1 MIPMTLAEVA
11 GVVGGR
17 IADGEPDIVVTVA
30 ASDDRDCVPGT
41 LFACIAGERVDGHD
55 FITSAR
61 DRGAVACLT
70 TRPVGSAAI
79 IVDDV
84 VAAL

>member
-17 IADGEPDIVVTVA
+17 LVDGEPDIVVTVA

-41 LFACIAGERVDGHD
+41 LFAAIRGERVDGHD
-55 FITSAR
+55 YIDSAR
-61 DRGAVACLT
+61 ERGAVAALT
-70 TRPVGSAAI
+70 TRPVGSPAI
-79 IVDDV
+79 VVDDV
-84 VAAL
+84 VA

>member
-17 IADGEPDIVVTVA
+17 LVDGDPDIVVTVA

-55 FITSAR
+55 FVATAAKA
-61 DRGAVACLT
+61 GAA
-70 TRPVGSAAI
+70 
-79 IVDDV
+79 
-84 VAAL
+84 AALVDAAWVAG